1 MRRLIERIR
10 HAYYDRVMDL
20 AMRKIKRHTSDCKIR
35 YWVEVLCK
43 YAVKTIEI

>member
-1 MRRLIERIR
+1 MRRLIDRIR
-10 HAYYDRVMDL
+10 HTYYDRVMDL
-20 AMRKIKRHTSDCKIR
+20 AIQKIKRHTSDHNTR

>member
-1 MRRLIERIR
+1 MRRFIDCIR
-10 HAYYDRVMDL
+10 HAYYARVMDL
-20 AMRKIKRHTSDCKIR
+20 AMQKIKRHTSDHKTR